1 MHKYFSFLF
10 VLLSINVLGQPSP
23 TAGRLKVTIESFKCI
38 NKSWDGFVEF
48 DGHGNEVSVNFSYRI
63 YSPSNPGA
71 ARKNSGGSVIFGSNV
86 NGMTRAGT
94 QTPDLGG
101 INNGDVINVSLPVM
115 DEHINADEYIII
127 APTVWEWDGP
137 EKNTLNNFNPQLE
150 MDLDFAVGQPFPF
163 ASTPIDY
170 RDPFRD
176 RVGKIFDKYRSYGQA
191 IKYHN
196 VFKDFFCP
204 GNTQGN
210 RVMGISAG
218 NFNNQCMVI
227 YPPTLVLLDT
237 KTLYAQH
244 INNLGGV
251 AGDSH
256 AAKESRGWPQI
267 PGINVH
273 YTENSYA
280 IQTSNGSY
288 DVFLK
293 IEFTPDYLSNPPAST
308 TTAPPPKY
316 SKPPVVINTIS
327 TPSENTAIP
336 AIAGTWKGTFGYG
349 ENFNTDFYS
358 FQLNADGTMQV
369 LNNVGG
375 TSANGKYT
383 FSRNVVTG
391 SYTYSEGSVFS
402 FTGTV
407 ATNTMSGTWGN
418 ASNVNMGKWVM
429 TKK

>member
-1 MHKYFSFLF
+1 MNKYFSFLF
-10 VLLSINVLGQPSP
+10 ALVSINVLGQPLP
-23 TAGRLKVTIESFKCI
+23 KAGRLKITIESFKCI

-101 INNGDVINVSLPVM
+101 INNGDVVNISTLVM
-115 DEHINADEYIII
+115 DEHVNADEFIII

-137 EKNTLNNFNPQLE
+137 EKNTLNKFNAQLE
-150 MDLDFAVGQPFPF
+150 MDLDFAVSQPFPF

-176 RVGKIFDKYRSYGQA
+176 RVVKIFDKYSYGQA

-204 GNTQGN
+204 GNAQGN
-210 RVMGISAG
+210 RVMGIRSG
-218 NFNNQCMVI
+218 TFGSECLVV

-237 KTLYAQH
+237 KTLNAQH
-244 INNLGGV
+244 TNNLGGV

-256 AAKESRGWPQI
+256 AAKETRGWPQI

-273 YTENSYA
+273 YIENSYGV
-280 IQTSNGSY
+280 QTSNGSY

-293 IEFTPDYLSNPPAST
+293 IEFTPDSEPVTLNSPVRKT
-308 TTAPPPKY
+308 PKQ
-316 SKPPVVINTIS
+316 PFVDQ
-327 TPSENTAIP
+327 SENKNMSAV
-336 AIAGTWKGTFGYG
+336 AGKWSGTYGNG

-358 FQLNADGTMQV
+358 FQLNADGNMQV
-369 LNNVGG
+369 LDKGGAMLAKGTYTFSNNVI
-375 TSANGKYT
+375 SGKYT
-383 FSRNVVTG
+383 YNDG
-391 SYTYSEGSVFS
+391 SAFS
-402 FTGTV
+402 FTGAV
-407 ATNTMSGTWGN
+407 AKNTMSGTWEG
-418 ASNVNMGKWVM
+418 ARKGGSGGKWEM

>member
-10 VLLSINVLGQPSP
+10 ALLSINALSQPLPRAGQ
-23 TAGRLKVTIESFKCI
+23 LKITIESFKCI

-101 INNGDVINVSLPVM
+101 INNGDVVNVSTLVM
-115 DEHINADEYIII
+115 DEHVNADEFIII

-137 EKNTLNNFNPQLE
+137 EKNTLNKFNSQLE
-150 MDLDFAVGQPFPF
+150 MDLDFAVNQPFPF
-163 ASTPIDY
+163 ASTQIDY

-176 RVGKIFDKYRSYGQA
+176 RVVKIFDKYSGYGQA

-204 GNTQGN
+204 GNAQGN
-210 RVMGISAG
+210 RVMGIRSG
-218 NFNNQCMVI
+218 TFGSECLVV

-237 KTLYAQH
+237 KTLNAQYT
-244 INNLGGV
+244 NNLGGV

-256 AAKESRGWPQI
+256 AARETRGWPPI
-267 PGINVH
+267 YGINVH
-273 YTENSYA
+273 YIENSYGV
-280 IQTSNGSY
+280 QTSNGSY

-293 IEFTPDYLSNPPAST
+293 IEFTPDYLSNPPASN

-316 SKPPVVINTIS
+316 
-327 TPSENTAIP
+327 
-336 AIAGTWKGTFGYG
+336 
-349 ENFNTDFYS
+349 
-358 FQLNADGTMQV
+358 
-369 LNNVGG
+369 
-375 TSANGKYT
+375 
-383 FSRNVVTG
+383 
-391 SYTYSEGSVFS
+391 
-402 FTGTV
+402 
-407 ATNTMSGTWGN
+407 
-418 ASNVNMGKWVM
+418 
-429 TKK
+429 